1 MNRKTTQPKEIT
13 NELAR
18 GKFTDEMLANMRALI
33 GTDLRTDACVN
44 NEYATRLAILRF
56 CEGIGDDNPLWTDTA
71 YAEKS
76 RYGSL
81 IAPPSFIFAC
91 LGSIQVGWPGLG
103 GFHCE
108 TTLTFNKP
116 IRVGDQI
123 KASVTFD
130 GFDGPT
136 DDSNFG
142 GRRIKDYLRQE
153 YRNQNDE
160 LVSTFICSRM
170 RFERTEM
177 QKRAETRKIDL
188 PHPWTD
194 EQLAAIEEDIL
205 AEKPRGA
212 TPRYWDDVK
221 VGDEIDVITKGPL
234 GLTDFIA
241 FIAGG
246 AAPIPRI
253 SAHSVALKRYK
264 KHPAWAFRDPKTHA
278 LEPVYSVHYNDYA
291 AKLQGAQIAYDVGI
305 QRTCWQTHSL
315 TNWMGDAAF
324 LKSSTSQY
332 RAHVYLSDVVRLGGR
347 VEAKEID
354 ADGDPVVRL
363 TTWAHNQR
371 GQNAMPGTAV
381 VALPRRGASDTSA
394 KH

>member
-1 MNRKTTQPKEIT
+1 MDKPKNIT

-33 GTDLRTDACVN
+33 GTDLRTDSCVN

-56 CEGIGDDNPLWTDTA
+56 CEGIGDDNPLWTNAA

-76 RYGSL
+76 QYGTL

-108 TTLTFNKP
+108 TKLTFNKP

-153 YRNQNDE
+153 YRNQDGE

-170 RFERTEM
+170 RFERGEM

-188 PHPWTD
+188 PHPWTE
-194 EQLAAIEEDIL
+194 EQLNAIEEDIL

-212 TPRYWDDVK
+212 TPRYWEDVN

-253 SAHSVALKRYK
+253 SAHSVALKRYR

-315 TNWMGDAAF
+315 TNWMGDAGF
-324 LKSSTSQY
+324 LKASTSQY

-354 ADGDPVVRL
+354 ANGDHIVRL
-363 TTWAHNQR
+363 TTWATNQR

-381 VALPRRGASDTSA
+381 IALPTRKAEA
-394 KH
+394 K